1 MITLLIISIIVLLA
15 GLWFWKHGYELFL
28 NEQEI
33 NKTIEEENDKL
44 EIKNATFGCKSKAI
58 NSRYEF

>member
-15 GLWFWKHGYELFL
+15 SLWFWKHGYELFL
-28 NEQEI
+28 SEQEL

-44 EIKNATFGCKSKAI
+44 EIKNKELLDEK
-58 NSRYEF
+58 NH